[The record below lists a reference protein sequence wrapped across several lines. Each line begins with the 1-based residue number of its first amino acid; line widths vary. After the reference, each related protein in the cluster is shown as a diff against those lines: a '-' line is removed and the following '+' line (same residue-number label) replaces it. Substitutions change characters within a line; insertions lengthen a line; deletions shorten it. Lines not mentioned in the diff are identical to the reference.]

1 MSKVFKFLKGLSLLV
16 QKPYLINLI
25 LKEEGLLAAA
35 FKKRFPN
42 LELQEIDVF
51 AWPETQ
57 QIQLNTMS
65 FLSGSSLPTDFALL
79 QVLCSKYQVE
89 NYFEIGTWR
98 GESAANVAPFV
109 KQVYTLNLSDAQLK
123 VLGCEDA
130 YIQAHRT
137 FSKDLQNVDH
147 LYGDSA
153 SFDLSPYEKQM
164 DLIFIDGDHSLEAVR
179 RDTQRM
185 LQLRKD
191 QKSILVWHDAKSD
204 TEYPRYDVLQGIFE
218 GLPQEMHANVY
229 LVKHALC
236 AVYLPD
242 GHPSAKLSLHQ
253 RPNKVFAVTLNREV
267 FPN

>member
-42 LELQEIDVF
+42 LELQEIH
-51 AWPETQ
+51 
-57 QIQLNTMS
+57 LKTMS

-98 GESAANVAPFV
+98 GESAANVAPYV

-123 VLGCEDA
+123 DLGCEDA

-137 FSKDLQNVDH
+137 FSKDLQN
-147 LYGDSA
+147 
-153 SFDLSPYEKQM
+153 
-164 DLIFIDGDHSLEAVR
+164 
-179 RDTQRM
+179 
-185 LQLRKD
+185 
-191 QKSILVWHDAKSD
+191 
-204 TEYPRYDVLQGIFE
+204 
-218 GLPQEMHANVY
+218 
-229 LVKHALC
+229 
-236 AVYLPD
+236 
-242 GHPSAKLSLHQ
+242 
-253 RPNKVFAVTLNREV
+253 
-267 FPN
+267 